1 MSVDD
6 SVSDT
11 IGSEGTGTASRTG
24 SGGPAGRDPPVDVA
38 GGGAAG
44 GLATGGFFFPHAP
57 TIISA
62 TIATTTTVRLCFI
75 VSALYLSLCL
85 SAFSL
90 CLFPFAFSLLPFIA
104 TSWGTDSSPSW

>member
-6 SVSDT
+6 SVSET

-24 SGGPAGRDPPVDVA
+24 SGGPGGRDPPVDAA

-44 GLATGGFFFPHAP
+44 GLATGGFFFPHAL

-75 VSALYLSLCL
+75 VSALYLSLRRVCML
-85 SAFSL
+85 NARGPHPRSL
-90 CLFPFAFSLLPFIA
+90 GHKRFYLLL
-104 TSWGTDSSPSW
+104 